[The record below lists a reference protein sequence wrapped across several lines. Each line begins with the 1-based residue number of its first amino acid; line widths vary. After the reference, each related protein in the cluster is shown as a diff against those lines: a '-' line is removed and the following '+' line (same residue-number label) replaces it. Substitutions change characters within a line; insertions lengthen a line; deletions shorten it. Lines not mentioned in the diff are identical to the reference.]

1 MTLGQLLDDVRAMPL
16 SLDAISQDLCTGAW
30 RSVFKGQG
38 MEFDE
43 VRQYQWGDDIRL
55 IDRNVTARFAHSVHA
70 RPWVKR
76 YREEREVSVFM
87 LIDCSA
93 SMSTG
98 AGPRSRREQAARAA
112 AILAL
117 SAERLG
123 SSLGAVSFD
132 GELARV
138 LPAAK
143 GRHQVLDV
151 LRAALGEG
159 PGGAAPRGSGGRAGR
174 AVPALHGV
182 PGTALAAALEAAF
195 RVQRRRALIVVI
207 SDFMASRWES
217 PLARLAARHDVMA
230 IHVQDPVEKE
240 FPRIGF
246 QVLCDPETGAEA
258 RVSTG
263 SRHFR
268 EAWTRWHMDRT
279 RYLAAQCARSGVRLL
294 PLSTVDDP
302 FHVLHSRLGRG
313 GGL

>member
-76 YREEREVSVFM
+76 YREEREVSVFI

-98 AGPRSRREQAARAA
+98 AGPRSRHEQAARAA

-143 GRHQVLDV
+143 GRHQVLNV

-159 PGGAAPRGSGGRAGR
+159 SGASASALVGKQAANAAPARR
-174 AVPALHGV
+174 AVT
-182 PGTALAAALEAAF
+182 GTALAAALEAAS
-195 RVQRRRALIVVI
+195 RVQRRRALMVLV
-207 SDFMASRWES
+207 SDFMATRWEA

-230 IHVQDPVEKE
+230 IHVQDPVESE
-240 FPRIGF
+240 FPRVGF

-258 RVSTG
+258 RVSTE

-268 EAWTRWHMDRT
+268 EAWARWHADHT
-279 RYLAAQCARSGVRLL
+279 RYLAAQCARCGARLV
-294 PLSTVDDP
+294 PLSTADDP
-302 FHVLHSRLGRG
+302 FHVLHRRLGRG
-313 GGL
+313 GQL